1 MSPGAWAG
9 RWTRGGC
16 RRTSSPAG
24 GCRSRGPRVRRLRIE
39 PRAAAPSPA
48 AVSSVATYTRCR
60 ALFVCLGVPPSLS
73 LSLSSPGRPRD
84 RARRGRRRPGCV
96 QAAGAR
102 AVSPCRAGWPW
113 VVPRLGEGQRTRSS
127 LCWPPPE
134 RSVDAQLP
142 SAQDVTPAA
151 GIHHCRPH
159 LGSGSLDAARL
170 RRRLSGRRW
179 GVMPQQPSSGR
190 QRPSLH

>member
-1 MSPGAWAG
+1 MARECAA
-9 RWTRGGC
+9 C
-16 RRTSSPAG
+16 ESSQG
-24 GCRSRGPRVRRLRIE
+24 RLRH
-39 PRAAAPSPA
+39 RQQQYRQSPHTP
-48 AVSSVATYTRCR
+48 AVELSLCVSVSHR
-60 ALFVCLGVPPSLS
+60 LSLS
-73 LSLSSPGRPRD
+73 LSLSLRQVGLAIAP
-84 RARRGRRRPGCV
+84 AAA
-96 QAAGAR
+96 AAGRGACR
-102 AVSPCRAGWPW
+102 LQGRVHGAVSPCTAGWPW